1 MARRLRAACTACA
14 VDPEPCIIMA
24 EPVVVTVME
33 KKRECFVDS
42 AMSLRSSYW
51 LQFPWKQM
59 EGITFGATPTGG
71 GSRQSPSARWGPGN
85 PERLH
90 AWSAEGCS
98 ESNASHFVLST
109 RGGCGRHGGAR

>member
-51 LQFPWKQM
+51 LQFPWKQT

-90 AWSAEGCS
+90 A
-98 ESNASHFVLST
+98 
-109 RGGCGRHGGAR
+109 